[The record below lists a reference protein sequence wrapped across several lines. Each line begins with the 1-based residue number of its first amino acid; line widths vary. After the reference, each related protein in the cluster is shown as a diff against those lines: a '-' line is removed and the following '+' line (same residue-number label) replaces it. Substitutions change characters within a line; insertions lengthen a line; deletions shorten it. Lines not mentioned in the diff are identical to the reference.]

1 MKLKKLVMALVA
13 LGIFV
18 GVGAGVKDVRAEVYT
33 YPITPDDPEWAN
45 YNHAE
50 LVDMLQI
57 PEDILDEM
65 TDEELVESVLNYPY
79 LGDMKFYDD
88 YKVGVQIVR
97 DTFNGLQKLL
107 ENENAIDLLLNYY
120 ETSIYTNENT
130 SEDIFE
136 SVKKD
141 STEMILSFMMKEN
154 VMSEDKENRFAALM
168 TEETGDNS
176 KAALDIGIEPLAEI
190 PFTWKYD
197 VKTPRGSVVKTKLY
211 SYSAVNNSEEM
222 LE

>member
-1 MKLKKLVMALVA
+1 MKLKKLAMALVA
-13 LGIFV
+13 AGIFV

-107 ENENAIDLLLNYY
+107 ENENAINLLLNYY

-141 STEMILSFMMKEN
+141 STEMILSFMMEEN
-154 VMSEDKENRFAALM
+154 VMSEDEENRFAALM

-176 KAALDIGIEPLAEI
+176 KAALDIGIEPLAKI

-222 LE
+222 L